1 MGEVVDFRKAAR
13 DFGRTARSGALADA
27 QILFFTGVRYMRHE
41 DALVAA
47 GPSPPQDDSSQGP
60 GHNARKRKRRA

>member
-1 MGEVVDFRKAAR
+1 MGEVVSFRKIAK
-13 DFGRTARSGALADA
+13 DFGRIARNGPSADA
-27 QILFFTGVRYMRHE
+27 QILFFTGVRYMRHD

-47 GPSPPQDDSSQGP
+47 GPSPPQDDSNQGP